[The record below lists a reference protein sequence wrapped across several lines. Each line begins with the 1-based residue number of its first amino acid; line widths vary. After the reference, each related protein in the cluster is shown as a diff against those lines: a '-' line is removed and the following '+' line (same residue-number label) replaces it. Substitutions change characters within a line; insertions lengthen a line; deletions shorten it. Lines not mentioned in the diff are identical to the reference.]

1 MALTEKYAAISSCS
15 LIVRPAAQLRLY
27 IKNAW
32 RLFIVMNNFRSA
44 PALLKSS
51 TLLKGIEQSAMQ
63 AIVASAEVRRIAAK
77 HNIANGGD
85 DATHLFMVR
94 KGRAHYYH
102 ITKQGESVLLAWLVP
117 GDVIGLV
124 AMLKA
129 RSTYM
134 ATADAT
140 SDCELLVW
148 RHSVLCKLVS
158 RHPVLAENG
167 LQIALGY
174 LRSYV
179 GRHIGLVTKTAE
191 ERLAKTLLCLVDR
204 SGEVVSD
211 GVDIR
216 ATNDQLAGLADISP
230 FTASRVLSNWE
241 RAGILSK
248 GRGRVLVKSPESLI
262 VG

>member
-1 MALTEKYAAISSCS
+1 M
-15 LIVRPAAQLRLY
+15 
-27 IKNAW
+27 KNS
-32 RLFIVMNNFRSA
+32 RSA
-44 PALLKSS
+44 PAVLMSS
-51 TLLKGIEQSAMQ
+51 PLLKGIEQSAMQ
-63 AIVASAEVRRIAAK
+63 AILASAEIRHISAK
-77 HNIANGGD
+77 RNVITGGD
-85 DATHLFMVR
+85 EATHLFFVQR
-94 KGRAHYYH
+94 GGVHYYH
-102 ITKQGESVLLAWLVP
+102 VTKEGASVLLAWLVP

-124 AMLKA
+124 TMLKV

-134 ATADAT
+134 ASADTT

-148 RHSVLCKLVS
+148 KHSIVCKLVS
-158 RHPVLAENG
+158 RHPLLAENG

-174 LRSYV
+174 LRGYV

-191 ERLAKTLLCLVDR
+191 ERLAETLLRLGDR

-216 ATNDQLAGLADISP
+216 ATNDQLAGLADVSP

-241 RAGILSK
+241 RAGVLSK
-248 GRGRVLVKSPESLI
+248 KRGRVLLKSPESLI

>member
-1 MALTEKYAAISSCS
+1 
-15 LIVRPAAQLRLY
+15 
-27 IKNAW
+27 
-32 RLFIVMNNFRSA
+32 
-44 PALLKSS
+44 
-51 TLLKGIEQSAMQ
+51 MQ